1 LIEDIQNSLNFGST
15 TKKRKVQKKC
25 KETMT
30 SLHNVSE
37 KYGESISCVLANS
50 FIFGNDAERSE
61 IKDIFSNVVE
71 MIKEAKGSKKGLS
84 ELLSSETYG
93 CIMKSTRVPDW
104 VLL

>member
-1 LIEDIQNSLNFGST
+1 
-15 TKKRKVQKKC
+15 
-25 KETMT
+25 MT